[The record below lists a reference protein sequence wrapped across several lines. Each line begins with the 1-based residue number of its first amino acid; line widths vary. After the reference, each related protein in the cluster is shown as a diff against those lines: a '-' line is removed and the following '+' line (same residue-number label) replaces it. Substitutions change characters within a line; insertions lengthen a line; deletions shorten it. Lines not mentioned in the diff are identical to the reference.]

1 MSHAGWAPLGCPSP
15 PCTPASLSAAQF
27 QPCLHSRAGQTDSS
41 VPFPPQCP
49 ALLCSLRSA
58 AFSEHIQVPTA
69 SKDRGSHTDSI
80 KVQWCHKTQELGL
93 SSRILNKKPLPAALH
108 PLGPHARP
116 AVHCS
121 APPSQEKAAG
131 SEITAEPPA
140 VPSRLGDTR
149 GHIPCP
155 ASPGGCPVCHMYC
168 VCTCC
173 TLGQDQPEG
182 LF

>member
-1 MSHAGWAPLGCPSP
+1 MDVHRPHAPQPACPQPSFSPACTAEQGRQTAQSPSH
-15 PCTPASLSAAQF
+15 LSVLLCCAVCEAQ
-27 QPCLHSRAGQTDSS
+27 
-41 VPFPPQCP
+41 PFP
-49 ALLCSLRSA
+49 STS
-58 AFSEHIQVPTA
+58 QVPTA
-69 SKDRGSHTDSI
+69 SKDRSSHTDSI

-93 SSRILNKKPLPAALH
+93 SSRILNRKPLPAALH

-173 TLGQDQPEG
+173 TLRQDQPEG
-182 LF
+182 SF